1 MTLTP
6 EAQVALATRHLT
18 DVLGRG
24 VREMTVLSA
33 TEDVA
38 IVAVEDPDLEAVH
51 VATLGLSTQA
61 INALQPTE
69 FVCSVREGQVQ
80 AAHHLVTV
88 SVDMA
93 ARGAQVTLD
102 SQFTNATPLLQGTDI
117 RGLLLSPGLWFP
129 ELDIVENA
137 AGDIDLHVVT
147 LLPLISA
154 DIALLD
160 ADPEGADALYE
171 RIESTTADLLDV
183 TRSVPI

>member
-1 MTLTP
+1 MALTP
-6 EAQVALATRHLT
+6 DAQLALATRHLT

-24 VREMTVLSA
+24 SREMTVLSA

-38 IVAVEDPDLEAVH
+38 IVAVEDPDLGAVH

-69 FVCSVREGQVQ
+69 FVCSVLDGQVQ
-80 AAHHLVTV
+80 AAHHLVTIA
-88 SVDMA
+88 VDMA

-102 SQFTNATPLLQGTDI
+102 SQFSNATPLLQGTDI

-147 LLPLISA
+147 LLPLIGA
-154 DIALLD
+154 DIALIET
-160 ADPEGADALYE
+160 DPEGADAIYE
-171 RIESTTADLLDV
+171 RIENTAANLLDITRTTA
-183 TRSVPI
+183 I

>member
-1 MTLTP
+1 MALTP
-6 EAQVALATRHLT
+6 EAQLALATRHLT
-18 DVLGRG
+18 AVLGRG
-24 VREMTVLSA
+24 VRELTVLSA

-80 AAHHLVTV
+80 AAHHLV
-88 SVDMA
+88 SVGVEMA
-93 ARGAQVTLD
+93 ARGAQVTVD
-102 SQFTNATPLLQGTDI
+102 SQFANATPLLQGTDI

-129 ELDIVENA
+129 ELDLVETES
-137 AGDIDLHVVT
+137 GDIDLHVVT

-154 DIALLD
+154 DIALID
-160 ADPEGADALYE
+160 TDPEGADAIYE
-171 RIESTTADLLDV
+171 RIEHTSADLLDV